1 MKKDM
6 IILTGDEGFIGKKFL
21 EKLSGKNV
29 IKVEKRNSWHFR
41 SFNEWDKVELI
52 LHQGA
57 ISDTTCTNVKAIN
70 HFNVEFT
77 EWLFEQ
83 AIRYQIPIKYASSAS
98 VYGNQQGIINPLN
111 YYAISKVISDYWMQD
126 NIDRF
131 KLVQGFRYFNVY
143 GEGEEHKE
151 DQASPVSKFA
161 KQVQEDGK
169 LKLFEGS
176 DKFLR
181 DFVCV
186 DDIVDIVL
194 NNDKPSGIYD
204 LGTSNPI
211 SFQEVGKLIANK
223 YEGEI
228 EYIPF
233 PDHLV
238 GKYQDYTCAKD
249 EGWNHKFTTV
259 KDYINR
265 L

>member
-1 MKKDM
+1 M

-21 EKLSGKNV
+21 EKLTGKDI

-41 SFNEWDKVELI
+41 SFTDWNKVELI

-57 ISDTTCTNVKAIN
+57 ISDTTCTNLKAIN

-77 EWLFEQ
+77 QWLFEQ
-83 AIRYQIPIKYASSAS
+83 AIKYEIPIKYASSAS
-98 VYGNQQGIINPLN
+98 VYGNTSDIINPLN
-111 YYAISKVISDYWMQD
+111 YYAISKVIMDYWVQD
-126 NIDRF
+126 NIDKF

-143 GEGEEHKE
+143 GDGEEHKE
-151 DQASPVSKFA
+151 DQASPVSKFT
-161 KQVQEDGK
+161 KQVKDTGA

-194 NNDKPSGIYD
+194 NNNKPSGIYD

-211 SFQEVGKLIANK
+211 SFQKIGDLIAKK
-223 YEGEI
+223 YNGI
-228 EYIPF
+228 IKYVPF
-233 PDHLV
+233 PEHLK
-238 GKYQDYTCAKD
+238 GKYQTYTCAKKEWD
-249 EGWNHKFTTV
+249 YKLTTV
-259 KDYINR
+259 KEY
-265 L
+265 LQL

>member
-1 MKKDM
+1 M
-6 IILTGDEGFIGKKFL
+6 IILTGNEGFIGKKFL
-21 EKLSGKNV
+21 EALSGKEV

-41 SFNEWDKVELI
+41 SFTEWNKVELI

-169 LKLFEGS
+169 LKLFVGS

-211 SFQEVGKLIANK
+211 SFQEVGELISNK

-249 EGWNHKFTTV
+249 EGWNHKFTSV

>member
-1 MKKDM
+1 M
-6 IILTGDEGFIGKKFL
+6 IILTGSEGFIGKKFL
-21 EKLSGKNV
+21 EKLSGKTV
-29 IKVEKRNSWHFR
+29 IEVEKRNSWHFH
-41 SFNEWDKVELI
+41 SFAEWDKVELI

-98 VYGNQQGIINPLN
+98 VYGNQQGLINPLN

-211 SFQEVGKLIANK
+211 SFQEVGELIANK

-233 PDHLV
+233 PDHLI

-249 EGWNHKFTTV
+249 EGWNHKFTSV

>member
-1 MKKDM
+1 M
-6 IILTGDEGFIGKKFL
+6 IILTGHDGFIGKKFL
-21 EKLSGKNV
+21 EKLSNEEI
-29 IKVEKRNSWHFR
+29 IKVEKNSSWHFR
-41 SFNEWDKVELI
+41 QSFNDWNKVELI

-57 ISDTTCTNVKAIN
+57 ISDTTCTNIKQIN
-70 HFNVEFT
+70 HFNIEFT

-111 YYAISKVISDYWMQD
+111 YYAISKVVSDYWMQD
-126 NIDRF
+126 NIDKF

-151 DQASPVSKFA
+151 DQASPVSKFT

-211 SFQEVGKLIANK
+211 SFQEVGELIANK

-249 EGWNHKFTTV
+249 EGWNHKFTSV
-259 KDYINR
+259 EDYINR